1 MRHYGLE
8 ARKTNPVSPHENGD
22 IEQRHY
28 RFRRAVDQ
36 ALMLRGQRDFAE
48 RAEYNAFL
56 RKLLDQVNAGRQER
70 RAGEQAVLRA
80 LPRHRTED

>member
-48 RAEYNAFL
+48 RAEYMS
-56 RKLLDQVNAGRQER
+56 
-70 RAGEQAVLRA
+70 
-80 LPRHRTED
+80 